1 MYSHKM
7 IFGVSPPAFGTP
19 SGHGLHTLRLHP
31 VNGHSPALFLRYR
44 LLPFSGFGGECSAG
58 VTATN
63 GYPRSG
69 APLVAKRIRERQ
81 IMSSKKEKSPQRT
94 AFPAFASLCMTDQVI
109 EVFTG
114 GGSTRQ
120 QVPNGIRDN
129 ARENRK
135 GEAYQHIAQTD
146 HLLSG
151 GSQKI
156 I

>member
-1 MYSHKM
+1 MD
-7 IFGVSPPAFGTP
+7 GT
-19 SGHGLHTLRLHP
+19 GT
-31 VNGHSPALFLRYR
+31 
-44 LLPFSGFGGECSAG
+44 GESAG
-58 VTATN
+58 NVGSDVEKETENIRAS
-63 GYPRSG
+63 GRGSDALRAIASLALRS
-69 APLVAKRIRERQ
+69 PH
-81 IMSSKKEKSPQRT
+81 KEKPPRRT

-120 QVPNGIRDN
+120 QVPSGIRDN